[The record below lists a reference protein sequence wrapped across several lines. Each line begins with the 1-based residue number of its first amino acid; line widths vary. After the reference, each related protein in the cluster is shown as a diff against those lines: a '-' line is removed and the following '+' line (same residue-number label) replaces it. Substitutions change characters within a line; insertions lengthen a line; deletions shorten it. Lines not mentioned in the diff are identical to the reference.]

1 MDAVS
6 YAKASSA
13 YKLAKLANNELVN
26 KVDVKGSSMLVPVG
40 TTATRPDLGA
50 GESAIRYNSD
60 LGRLEEWTGTEWK
73 NLSVSISA
81 ATLKGK
87 DTEANI
93 LAKVDMVAEDLW
105 IAIDT
110 LDGWIYDGSAWINV
124 GQLQGPKGN
133 PGNKGEKGDK
143 GDKGD
148 QGPAGPKG
156 VQGLIGPKGDKGDKG
171 DQGPQGEKGLDG
183 VVSFDLLT
191 PEQQL
196 FLKGEKGDKG
206 DKGDRGDSFTINA
219 VGLKKS
225 QGLYDNRPINFSF
238 LAIDEGKIYFKL
250 SSATGDWSIGA
261 PFGKGDKGDAGND
274 GIGVLNATF
283 TSTTDASGLPGQ
295 SGATDTYTIFYTN
308 GTEDTF
314 PVYNG
319 LDSDVQ
325 TVAGRVGNIVLTESD
340 ITDLDKYTKSE
351 IDTKVSE
358 IDTQVLAVQNEINTK
373 ATAMAIALS

>member
-13 YKLAKLANNELVN
+13 YKLAKLANNELAN
-26 KVDVKGSSMLVPVG
+26 KVDIKGNSILVPVG
-40 TTATRPDLGA
+40 TTATRPSLGV
-50 GESAIRYNSD
+50 GESALRYNSD
-60 LGRLEEWTGTEWK
+60 TDRMEEWTGTEWK
-73 NLSVSISA
+73 NLSVSVSA

-93 LAKVDMVAEDLW
+93 LAKVDMVSEDLW
-105 IAIDT
+105 IASDT

-124 GQLQGPKGN
+124 GQIQGPKGD

-143 GDKGD
+143 GDQGPKGLKGD
-148 QGPAGPKG
+148 QGL
-156 VQGLIGPKGDKGDKG
+156 VGPKGDKGDKGDQG

-219 VGLKKS
+219 VGLKAS
-225 QGLYDNRPINFSF
+225 QGLYDNRPIDFSF

-261 PFGKGDKGDAGND
+261 PFGKGDKGDAG
-274 GIGVLNATF
+274 ISILRTTF
-283 TSTTDASGLPGQ
+283 TSTTDVSGLAGQ
-295 SGATDTYTIFYTN
+295 SGATDTYTIFYSN
-308 GTEDTF
+308 GTENTF

-351 IDTKVSE
+351 IDT
-358 IDTQVLAVQNEINTK
+358 QVLTIQNEINTK

>member
-26 KVDVKGSSMLVPVG
+26 KVDVRGSSILVPVG
-40 TTATRPDLGA
+40 TTAARPALNA
-50 GESAIRYNSD
+50 GESALRYNSD
-60 LGRLEEWTGTEWK
+60 NGRIEEWTGTEWK

-110 LDGWIYDGSAWINV
+110 LDGWIYDGSVWINV
-124 GQLQGPKGN
+124 GPLQGQKGDI
-133 PGNKGEKGDK
+133 GNKGDK

-148 QGPAGPKG
+148 QGIQGLKG
-156 VQGLIGPKGDKGDKG
+156 DQGLIGPKGDKGDQG
-171 DQGPQGEKGLDG
+171 DIGLTGPQGEKGLDG

-196 FLKGEKGDKG
+196 FLKGENGDKG
-206 DKGDRGDSFTINA
+206 DKGDAFTMNA
-219 VGLKKS
+219 VGLKAS
-225 QGLYDNRPINFSF
+225 QGLYNNRPINFSF

-250 SSATGDWSIGA
+250 SSATGDWSIGV
-261 PFGKGDKGDAGND
+261 PFGKGDKGDTGND
-274 GIGVLNATF
+274 GLSIISVTF
-283 TSTTDASGLPGQ
+283 TSTTDVSGLPGK
-295 SGATDTYTIFYTN
+295 SGATDTYTIFYSN
-308 GTEDTF
+308 GTENTF

-351 IDTKVSE
+351 IDT
-358 IDTQVLAVQNEINTK
+358 QVLAVQNEINTK